1 MSKIRYCHVFCIT
14 LTASHDIQVTAAAA
28 KMLSS
33 VVLLLG
39 FVLALEHCI
48 QLLITAFSFCL
59 LARLTSSVVLQ
70 FVATLTANIEKLS
83 GSPVTVT
90 VDSVTAGSVKI
101 ATTVAFLSGDS
112 SSASTYTSVL
122 KSGDVSSVF
131 GTSFGGVAVDASS
144 VKSATVTNPSASE
157 L

>member
-1 MSKIRYCHVFCIT
+1 
-14 LTASHDIQVTAAAA
+14 
-28 KMLSS
+28 
-33 VVLLLG
+33 VLLLG